1 MKKIFKFLLIALP
14 WFIGGLLF
22 RSDTIFYKGL
32 NKPVFAPPS
41 IVFPIVWTIL
51 YILIAISIYLIY
63 RDNSYTDT
71 PSYNKALLINY
82 FSNQIFSFLFF
93 TIKSPFLALIDTV
106 IVLISSLFLYYES
119 KELNKTSAKLLI
131 PYIIWNVFATIL
143 ILFIFFMNL

>member
-1 MKKIFKFLLIALP
+1 MKKIFKFLIILLP

-22 RSDTIFYKGL
+22 RSDTIFYKSL
-32 NKPVFAPPS
+32 NKPIFAPPS

-51 YILIAISIYLIY
+51 YILIGISIYLIY
-63 RDNSYTDT
+63 KNNSYKDT
-71 PSYNKALLINY
+71 PEYNKTLLINY

-93 TIKSPFLALIDTV
+93 TIKSPFLALIDTF

-131 PYIIWNVFATIL
+131 PYIIWNLFATIL
-143 ILFIFFMNL
+143 IIFIFFMNL